1 MRPYYL
7 IGAGGTGSILFDP
20 LTRYLRTYYSGQENA
35 YRLFVIDGKE
45 VGESKLERQLFGIE
59 HIGMNKAEAI
69 VEKYALDPNVIT
81 SIPAYLDK
89 KNVKNLSDD
98 AVILIAADN
107 FPVRARIER
116 QALKMEN
123 VTVINGGNEMT
134 DGSLQIFIRRNGEN
148 VTPPMSQGHPE
159 ILRNDRRD
167 PAMLS
172 CEAVAAL
179 PGGEQTITANMQSAT
194 LMLTAL
200 SRLHDW
206 EADPENLPL
215 PKDEVFFDLTAFA
228 MRGTTR
234 PEAL

>member
-20 LTRYLRTYYSGQENA
+20 LTRYLRTYYAKQENSH
-35 YRLFVIDGKE
+35 RLFVIDGKE
-45 VGESKLERQLFGIE
+45 VGETKLDRQLFGIE

-69 VEKYALDPNVIT
+69 VKKYALDPNVIT
-81 SIPAYLDK
+81 SIPSYLDRRNI
-89 KNVKNLSDD
+89 KNITED
-98 AVILIAADN
+98 AMILIAADN
-107 FPVRARIER
+107 FPVRARIEK
-116 QALKMEN
+116 QALRLN
-123 VTVINGGNEMT
+123 SVTVINGGNEMT
-134 DGSLQIFIRRNGEN
+134 DGSLQIFIRREGVNI
-148 VTPPMSQGHPE
+148 TPPLSQGHPE

-200 SRLHDW
+200 SRIHDW
-206 EADPENLPL
+206 EADTEEHLPQ
-215 PKDEVFFDLTAFA
+215 DEIFFDLKAFA

-234 PEAL
+234 PEATR